1 MPDMR
6 EKQWLWLPL
15 EGRRR
20 DNQYDPGHDDRSL
33 AGMFEIDRGAALRNR
48 LDLAQPPIRLARV
61 ANETSWNE
69 TLGHGK

>member
-6 EKQWLWLPL
+6 ERPWLGLLP

-20 DNQYDPGHDDRSL
+20 NDQGDPGQDDRSL
-33 AGMFEIDRGAALRNR
+33 AGMFEIDRGAALRYR
-48 LDLAQPPIRLARV
+48 LNLPQPPIRLARV

-69 TLGHGK
+69 TLGHGE